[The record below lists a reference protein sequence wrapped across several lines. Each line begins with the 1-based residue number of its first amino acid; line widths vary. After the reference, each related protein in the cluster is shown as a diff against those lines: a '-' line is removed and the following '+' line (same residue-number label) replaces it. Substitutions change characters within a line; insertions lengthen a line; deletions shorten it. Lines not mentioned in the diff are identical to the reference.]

1 MKDELLITD
10 LVAALKWALGTTD
23 MEPYNW
29 VSEEGADAHYKALD
43 AIARAERRTLPDAL
57 AAVTAV
63 AQSIQE

>member
-1 MKDELLITD
+1 MKDELLVSD
-10 LVAALKWALGTTD
+10 LTEALKWALD
-23 MEPYNW
+23 VIEIEPEIKKYLD
-29 VSEEGADAHYKALD
+29 ADDLLKALA